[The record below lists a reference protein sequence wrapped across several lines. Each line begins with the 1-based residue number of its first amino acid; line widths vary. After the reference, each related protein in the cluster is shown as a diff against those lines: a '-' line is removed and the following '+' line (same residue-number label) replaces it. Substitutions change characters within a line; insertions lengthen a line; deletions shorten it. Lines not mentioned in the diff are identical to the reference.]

1 MLYMAFASGGYD
13 LVGRSQVG
21 ILVWWAVLL
30 GILIGVLPA
39 SRVTTAGRIV
49 LALVGALFLW
59 TAAGTLF
66 WTESTE
72 RSVVEL
78 SRVATL
84 FGVFF
89 LLVLVQ
95 GRDGLRYAVTA
106 IAAAVAIISVVALF
120 DRFEPDL
127 LPFGT
132 DYVFPGDYPRARL
145 NYPLEYWNGMAIFIA
160 MGVGPL
166 LWIAASGRTIAG
178 RAAAAGV
185 LPALALA
192 AYLTA
197 SRGGVIEGAVV
208 LVAMVVLFPKRI
220 QLILG
225 MLIPAAGSILL
236 VVLVNRRPELRD
248 LAPGNLTETQGHQM
262 FWFTV
267 VVVTICA
274 ALQAVALVAAG
285 RAGLKAPRA
294 SRTAAQFTGIAAGIA
309 TALVLIVALA
319 SGFVGDK
326 WAEFKVPST
335 SGTVNRLGNLNSGE
349 RYLIW
354 KADVDAGKS
363 ESLTGIGPGAFEY
376 FWARDGEGTQFVRD
390 GHSIYLE
397 GYAEMG
403 PLGFLLAIGLIFG
416 PLGIAVALALR
427 RGSDERR
434 GLIAAAGAGM
444 AAFAVGAGIDWAWE
458 LTVLPAMF
466 FILAAGVLGA
476 DAESDEAEA
485 GTPARTGP
493 PGWAARIPVAIGAV
507 VMIVLIAIP
516 LAATMD
522 YRSSQESVRAG
533 DLEKAL
539 DQANDA
545 ADLQPYSASAKV
557 QAAQVLQL
565 LGRDEEAAKAAREAT
580 DEEPGN
586 WRNWFVLAQVL
597 SETSKKRSDEAF
609 EKARELNPE
618 SPIFTAG

>member
-1 MLYMAFASGGYD
+1 
-13 LVGRSQVG
+13 
-21 ILVWWAVLL
+21 
-30 GILIGVLPA
+30 
-39 SRVTTAGRIV
+39 
-49 LALVGALFLW
+49 
-59 TAAGTLF
+59 
-66 WTESTE
+66 
-72 RSVVEL
+72 
-78 SRVATL
+78 
-84 FGVFF
+84 
-89 LLVLVQ
+89 
-95 GRDGLRYAVTA
+95 
-106 IAAAVAIISVVALF
+106 
-120 DRFEPDL
+120 
-127 LPFGT
+127 
-132 DYVFPGDYPRARL
+132 
-145 NYPLEYWNGMAIFIA
+145 MAIFIA

-262 FWFTV
+262 FWFTLAV
-267 VVVTICA
+267 VAICA
-274 ALQAVALVAAG
+274 ALQAVALVAAD

-294 SRTAAQFTGIAAGIA
+294 GRTAAQFTGIAAGIA
-309 TALVLIVALA
+309 TVLVLIVALA

-363 ESLTGIGPGAFEY
+363 ESLTGTGPGTFEY
-376 FWARDGEGTQFVRD
+376 FWAREGEGRQFVRD

-403 PLGFLLAIGLIFG
+403 PLGFLLAIGLVLG
-416 PLGIAVALALR
+416 PLGIAIALALR
-427 RGSDERR
+427 RGPDERR

-444 AAFAVGAGIDWAWE
+444 AAFAIGAGIDWAWE
-458 LTVLPAMF
+458 LTVLPVMF
-466 FILAAGVLGA
+466 FILTAGVLGA
-476 DAESDEAEA
+476 YAWSDEEDDA
-485 GTPARTGP
+485 PVQNSP
-493 PGWAARIPVAIGAV
+493 PGWAARIPVAVGSL
-507 VMIVLIAIP
+507 VMIALIAIP

-522 YRSSQESVRAG
+522 YRSSQASVRDG
-533 DLEKAL
+533 NLEKAL
-539 DQANDA
+539 EQAEDA
-545 ADLQPYSASAKV
+545 MDLQPYSASAKV
-557 QAAQVLQL
+557 QTAQVLEL
-565 LGRDEEAAKAAREAT
+565 LGRDEEAVKAARGAT
-580 DEEPGN
+580 EEEPGN
-586 WRNWFVLAQVL
+586 WRNWFVLSQVL
-597 SETSKKRSDEAF
+597 SETSKRRSDQAF
-609 EKARELNPE
+609 EKARELNPK
-618 SPIFTAG
+618 SPIFSIE